1 MSHLDVGGGRVS
13 VGFWLAAVCVFGCS
27 SPVGQ
32 TAGGVDGDGGTSS
45 TLSVE
50 SSTTTVSSG
59 SVDAPTAPTA
69 EFIDAGTSSQDQNG
83 DGAPSRDFVDGGSNQ
98 SSDAEGSNPSG
109 DSETASSGQLQTNTT
124 QDPSNDTTS
133 ATSAPTSAED
143 TSAETPLFPELPARP
158 EITIPAVPDFEFDES
173 SCIAPRMGTQT
184 VELQADIIDLQG
196 IDCIL
201 GDLQIWPTSLLDV
214 SGLESLRY
222 VSGDVLVGVSQTLNS
237 LVGLGSLET
246 IGGDLTIQQTP
257 VLVSATGLSGLKR
270 VGGNVRILQNV
281 TLQTLAGLDGLEA
294 IGGTLELTDN
304 QNLNLL
310 GGGLEALEY
319 VGGVFTVKNN
329 RALLNLNNLDS
340 FEHAADGIYVSNNA
354 ALSNVSLPAL
364 RYAGGDV
371 VIANGATTTLL
382 MSALEGVAG
391 ALKILPNDEGV
402 AVSSLSSIDFGALR
416 VVGGELLMGVGPDL
430 LELAMPQLTFV
441 DGALRV
447 GGAEAVLTLELPQ
460 LARVGGEFRLQSV
473 ERLRSVEL
481 PSLLEVGGHV
491 SLASNARLADVHFPQ
506 LVTAGGSVYASDL
519 PLLAT
524 VEFPRLVTADGF
536 SIWQCGNE
544 LGSLGTIDLTSLL
557 EVEDEFSVAY
567 SSGEPEFLA
576 PKLAQVGALTFEGN
590 DFVSI
595 AGFPRLREVGADL
608 VVQHHPQLTSVTGL
622 ERLTTV
628 GGDVWVLENSELG
641 DLSGLE
647 RLTDVAGTL
656 TFEALPQ
663 LSELVLNV
671 ASVSELRVTDCGMF
685 TVALPELVSG
695 YIILFNDNPSLTCL
709 HLPKLTTMEPASFG
723 NPPMFA
729 VNMSYSM
736 PTCQLDAIRAQ
747 ILDAEDLI
755 YSSGFSD
762 TAAVCSGERCW

>member
-1 MSHLDVGGGRVS
+1 MGP
-13 VGFWLAAVCVFGCS
+13 WLAVACVVGCS
-27 SPVGQ
+27 DSGQ
-32 TAGGVDGDGGTSS
+32 NAELTTAGDGGTASTHWSAGSSSSVSPESVGWSGPSSAFGDAGLSS
-45 TLSVE
+45 TSQESHGQQSLGFADGSVTSSRDENTERSNGSETTGNVE
-50 SSTTTVSSG
+50 SQEN
-59 SVDAPTAPTA
+59 TADEP
-69 EFIDAGTSSQDQNG
+69 
-83 DGAPSRDFVDGGSNQ
+83 
-98 SSDAEGSNPSG
+98 
-109 DSETASSGQLQTNTT
+109 LNT
-124 QDPSNDTTS
+124 SNDTA
-133 ATSAPTSAED
+133 ATSQQTGDD
-143 TSAETPLFPELPARP
+143 TGGNGPLFPELPPRP
-158 EITIPAVPDFEFDES
+158 EITIPAVPNFEFDES
-173 SCIAPRMGTQT
+173 SCITPRMGTQT

-201 GDLQIWPTSLLDV
+201 GDLQIWPASLLDV

-237 LVGLGSLET
+237 LVGLGGLEF

-257 VLVSATGLSGLKR
+257 VLVSTTGLSGLQR
-270 VGGNVRILQNV
+270 VGGNVRILENV

-294 IGGTLELTDN
+294 IGGALELTDN

-319 VGGVFTVKNN
+319 VGGVFTVKDN
-329 RALLNLNNLDS
+329 RYLLNLNTLAS
-340 FEHAADGIYVSNNA
+340 LKYAAGGLYVSNNA
-354 ALSNVSLPAL
+354 ALTNVSAPAL
-364 RYAGGDV
+364 TYSGGDV
-371 VIANGATTTLL
+371 VIANGATTTLA
-382 MSALEGVAG
+382 MGALEGVAG

-402 AVSSLSSIDFGALR
+402 AFSSLSSADFGALR
-416 VVGGELLMGVGPDL
+416 VVGGELLVGVGPDM

-441 DGALRV
+441 DGPLRV

-460 LARVGGEFRLQSV
+460 LARVGGEFRLQSM

-481 PSLLEVGGHV
+481 PSLLEVTGHV
-491 SLASNARLADVHFPQ
+491 SLASNARLTDVHFPQ
-506 LVTAGGSVYASDL
+506 LVNAGGSVYASDL

-524 VEFPRLVTADGF
+524 VGFPRLVTAGGF

-567 SSGEPEFLA
+567 SSGEPQFVA
-576 PKLAQVGALTFEGN
+576 PKLTQVGALTFEDN

-608 VVQHHPQLTSVTGL
+608 VVQHHPQLTSVTGFD
-622 ERLTTV
+622 RLTTV
-628 GGDVWVLENSELG
+628 GGDVWVLQNPELG
-641 DLSGLE
+641 DLAGLE
-647 RLTDVAGTL
+647 HLTDVAGTL

-671 ASVSELRVTDCGMF
+671 KNVSELYVTDCGMS

-695 YIILFNDNPSLTCL
+695 YVILFNENPSLTCL
-709 HLPKLTTMEPASFG
+709 HVPKLTTMEPASFG

-729 VNMSYSM
+729 VNMSYAM

-747 ILDAEDLI
+747 IVDADDLI
-755 YSSGFSD
+755 YSAGFSD
-762 TAAVCSGERCW
+762 ATAVCSGERCW